1 MLFERKVFFSFIVHR
16 AAPRQRKIIDNAKSS
31 ANLLFELSRRKSMT
45 RRPIKSCKAIAN
57 ICLVLLTHL
66 FWANAALAQADEP
79 ATSTE
84 SSSTSTEK
92 PATAQPPT
100 DSMGEFRPLIQDWEA
115 ASFGGDGAI
124 EFKKIEKTGDGK
136 QHDQLI
142 EFASGDPLTG
152 LRWTGPLPRENYEL
166 RLQARRV
173 EGFDFFVAVTFPV
186 GKEHCSFVLGGWGGG
201 ILGISSI
208 NGDDAANNETTQYK
222 DFKNGQWY
230 KVRIRVDEKAI
241 VCWIDDEE
249 WVNVERGRNSFDI
262 RIEMDPCLPL
272 GLANF
277 QCTSEIK
284 SIELR
289 KLKP

>member
-1 MLFERKVFFSFIVHR
+1 
-16 AAPRQRKIIDNAKSS
+16 
-31 ANLLFELSRRKSMT
+31 MT
-45 RRPIKSCKAIAN
+45 RRPTAKHAAIAN
-57 ICLVLLTHL
+57 LPIVLLFLLTV
-66 FWANAALAQADEP
+66 ANSPITQADEP
-79 ATSTE
+79 ATSPE
-84 SSSTSTEK
+84 APSITSDK
-92 PATAQPPT
+92 PTATAP
-100 DSMGEFRPLIQDWEA
+100 DAGKSEISDGEFRPLIQDWEA

-124 EFKKIEKTGDGK
+124 EFKKIKKADDAK
-136 QHDQLI
+136 HDDQLI
-142 EFASGDPLTG
+142 VFAAGDPLTG
-152 LRWTGPLPRENYEL
+152 IRWTGPLPRENYEL
-166 RLQARRV
+166 RMQARRV
-173 EGFDFFVAVTFPV
+173 DGFDFFVAVTFPV
-186 GKEHCSFVLGGWGGG
+186 GQEHCSFVLGGWGGG

-230 KVRIRVDEKAI
+230 QVRIRVDEKAI

-249 WVNVERGRNSFDI
+249 WANVERDRNSFDI

-284 SIELR
+284 SVQIR